1 MESRLATWEKI
12 FDEQAEHEEVLRFRN
27 PSFSFWYNWMIAAI
41 VIALFVSFAI
51 WGIDIRTRNAH
62 DAGVREVYD
71 AIDAEAEQKMLAA
84 EEEAKLKEQ
93 AEADLQIAEAKALAR
108 AIFGIRNFIEKYHY
122 TTEDILTYARC
133 ITNRAEATGKS
144 IEEVL
149 AEKNQFI
156 AYSEHNDIV
165 KEYYDLMLQF
175 VADWHSGNLPPCD
188 IKFQNAVLKDTG
200 IWLVDNINASVPN
213 RWHA

>member
-1 MESRLATWEKI
+1 MESRLAIWKKV
-12 FDEQAEHEEVLRFRN
+12 FDEQEEYEEELLFRN
-27 PSFSFWYNWMIAAI
+27 PSVPFWYNWIIAVTVLAM
-41 VIALFVSFAI
+41 FVSFAI
-51 WGIDIRTRNAH
+51 WGINIRTQNAH
-62 DAGVREVYD
+62 DAGMKEVYD
-71 AIDAEAEQKMLAA
+71 AMDAEHEAMMLAA

-93 AEADLQIAEAKALAR
+93 AEAGLQIEEAKALAR

-122 TTEDILTYARC
+122 TIEDILTYARC
-133 ITNRAEATGKS
+133 VTNRAEATGKS

-149 AEKNQFI
+149 AEENQFI
-156 AYSEHNDIV
+156 AYSKHNDIV
-165 KEYYDLMLQF
+165 KEYYDLMLKF